1 MLNYTLHDPL
11 WFLALALLPL
21 SLWLRG
27 RRRVPVL
34 LVPFAA
40 SWHRPSLAS
49 ASRWPTGLAVAG
61 LILVVAGLARPQH
74 IEDKREVRSEGYDI
88 MLAIDLSSSMLA

>member
-1 MLNYTLHDPL
+1 MPNYTLHDPL
-11 WFLALALLPL
+11 WFFALALLPL

-40 SWHRPSLAS
+40 AWHRPSLAS

-61 LILVVAGLARPQH
+61 AVQGGLQQLVGATVVPGT
-74 IEDKREVRSEGYDI
+74 VRVGFGADRGGKGGTTG
-88 MLAIDLSSSMLA
+88 